1 MTDIGFIIN
10 LGNLLQ
16 NSNPNIFKY
25 TIKLKKYL
33 N

>member
-16 NSNPNIFKY
+16 NNNPNIFKY
-25 TIKLKKYL
+25 MIKLKHYL